1 MLKGH
6 APQKHLVINR
16 RLFSLLFRRLFFP
29 FSLSPAIG
37 APSLFFPPLLLLLCA
52 ADPCAVCANLIC
64 MWCWMP
70 RKERGGKKNKPS
82 KELRGEHEPKTAPK
96 SKTSIERTRKI
107 VEAVQ
112 AESLGSTVGTSEV
125 QSVPKCIQTG
135 PSRSVLQHQLVCQM
149 HKRFQSLLQ

>member
-1 MLKGH
+1 M
-6 APQKHLVINR
+6 R
-16 RLFSLLFRRLFFP
+16 RRNIWSSTVGSSLFCFAACFSLFP
-29 FSLSPAIG
+29 CL
-37 APSLFFPPLLLLLCA
+37 PPLALLRCFSRRCFFYFVLLILVRFVRISSACGVG
-52 ADPCAVCANLIC
+52 CLG
-64 MWCWMP
+64 
-70 RKERGGKKNKPS
+70 KRGGVKKNKPS